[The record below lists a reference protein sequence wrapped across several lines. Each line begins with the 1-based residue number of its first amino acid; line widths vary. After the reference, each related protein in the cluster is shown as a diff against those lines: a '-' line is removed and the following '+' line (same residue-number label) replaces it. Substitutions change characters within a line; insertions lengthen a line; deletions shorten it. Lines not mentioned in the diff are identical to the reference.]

1 MQDYDSSAKSY
12 LAKNLDVIMSVWKM
26 NQHEFAETIGLRYP
40 AFNNYMNLRS
50 FPQVPTL
57 LTISDVTGIPIDLY
71 LRQLIPIHLIPE
83 QPLKAGEENLNM
95 VKDNEAIYRAVKP
108 PLLDYS
114 VLERRLELL
123 EMQIMAILEKI
134 ELPEVAT
141 NGKK

>member
-1 MQDYDSSAKSY
+1 MD
-12 LAKNLDVIMSVWKM
+12 
-26 NQHEFAETIGLRYP
+26 QHTFAHLIGLNYP
-40 AFNNYMNLRS
+40 TFNNYMQLKT
-50 FPQVPTL
+50 FPRIPTL
-57 LTISDVTGIPIDLY
+57 MVISDVTGIPMDIY

-83 QPLKAGEENLNM
+83 KPLRPGEENAHM
-95 VKDNEAIYRAVKP
+95 VKEHEAIYRAVKP

-123 EMQIMAILEKI
+123 EMQIMAILERI

>member
-1 MQDYDSSAKSY
+1 MQDYDRSAKSY

-57 LTISDVTGIPIDLY
+57 LTISDVTGIPMDLY

-83 QPLKAGEENLNM
+83 RPLKPGEENTNM
-95 VKDNEAIYRAVKP
+95 VKEHEAIYRAVKP

-114 VLERRLELL
+114 VLESRIERIEQ
-123 EMQIMAILEKI
+123 QIGHILDKLP
-134 ELPEVAT
+134 LPEIAT
-141 NGKK
+141 ND